1 MEQLEGIREEYIT
14 TEASYRQLS
23 EKYGI
28 SKSRLQQLG
37 AREDWAFQRRRYRQ
51 ALALPEE
58 DPKEMLRH
66 AARMLLGKIEIA
78 ITQLDQKQSVT
89 VKKEKQVL
97 YENPDRRDKPTGET
111 VTETEEAKTVSCPV
125 DRQGVQILAKALKDV
140 QELLSDGDAAQT
152 LPSVTVRLE
161 GATEDY
167 AR

>member
-1 MEQLEGIREEYIT
+1 MEQMEQIRGEYIT
-14 TEASYRQLS
+14 TEATYRSLA

-37 AREDWAFQRRRYRQ
+37 AQEDWALQRRRYRQ
-51 ALALPEE
+51 ALAMPEE
-58 DPKEMLRH
+58 DPQEMLRH

-78 ITQLDQKQSVT
+78 ITQLDVKQSVT
-89 VKKEKQVL
+89 VKKEKQIL

-111 VTETEEAKTVSCPV
+111 VRETEEVKNITCPV

-140 QELLSDGDAAQT
+140 QELLTDGDAAQT

-161 GATEDY
+161 GGTEDY
-167 AR
+167 AQ

>member
-14 TEASYRQLS
+14 TEATYRSLS

-37 AREDWAFQRRRYRQ
+37 AREDWALQRRRYRQ

-58 DPKEMLRH
+58 DPQEMLRH

-89 VKKEKQVL
+89 VKKQKQIL
-97 YENPDRRDKPTGET
+97 YENPDRRDKPTGES
-111 VTETEEAKTVSCPV
+111 VTETEEAKTVCCPV

-140 QELLSDGDAAQT
+140 QELLSEDPEGKT
-152 LPSVTVRLE
+152 LPTVTVYLE
-161 GATEDY
+161 GEAEEY

>member
-58 DPKEMLRH
+58 DPKEMLHH

-78 ITQLDQKQSVT
+78 ITQLDQKQSIT

-111 VTETEEAKTVSCPV
+111 VTETEEAKTVACPV

-140 QELLSDGDAAQT
+140 QELLLEESEGKAVPT
-152 LPSVTVRLE
+152 VTVFLE
-161 GATEDY
+161 GGAEEY
-167 AR
+167 AQ